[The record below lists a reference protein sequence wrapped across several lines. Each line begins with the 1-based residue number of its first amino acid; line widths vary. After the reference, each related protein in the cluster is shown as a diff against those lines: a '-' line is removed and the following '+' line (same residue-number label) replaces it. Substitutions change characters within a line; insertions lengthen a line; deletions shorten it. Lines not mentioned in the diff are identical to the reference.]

1 MFLSNYILISN
12 LYKLF
17 KHISYITNILII
29 QETMSFTVL
38 LFFLSSDFSFHLKRF
53 FDLILFYFIHLFSI
67 FTIINHDILS
77 FCCLAYY
84 CAFSISK
91 PLFINNFSAFTFSK
105 PLFFNNY
112 CAFTISKPLFFL
124 SNTLVHSPSVNHF
137 FFQQL

>member
-29 QETMSFTVL
+29 QETMSFNVL
-38 LFFLSSDFSFHLKRF
+38 LFFYHQIFHFTWRDSLTF
-53 FDLILFYFIHLFSI
+53 LLHFIHSFSI

-105 PLFFNNY
+105 PLFSTTIVHLPSVNHFFFIKHFS
-112 CAFTISKPLFFL
+112 AFTISKPLFF
-124 SNTLVHSPSVNHF
+124 
-137 FFQQL
+137 QQL